1 MVFFLLVATSLTQV
15 TKTSFMSEEQLRSR
29 VNLGRT
35 GFFEGAVQTGFL
47 SEAPRTPSVDQA
59 SLKPTG
65 AVHLVFIYFSPKN
78 LWFVLGFHCCK
89 ETP

>member
-59 SLKPTG
+59 SLKPTET
-65 AVHLVFIYFSPKN
+65 HLLPSPP
-78 LWFVLGFHCCK
+78 LPSPPPLPHS
-89 ETP
+89 